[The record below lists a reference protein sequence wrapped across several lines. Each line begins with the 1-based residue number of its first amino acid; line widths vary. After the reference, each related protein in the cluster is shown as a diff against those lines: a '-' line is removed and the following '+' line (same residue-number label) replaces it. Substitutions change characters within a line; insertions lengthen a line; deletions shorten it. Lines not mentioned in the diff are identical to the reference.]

1 MTRRMEKKGVIMFK
15 ANEEVTKSTID
26 AFCDNLKQ
34 SHEIYY
40 EKCPEFVG
48 NHTITRALSNAS
60 LVFGS
65 ACGTAPK
72 QVIVLA
78 CIAGGVA
85 GLLAPSKKIERLKD
99 KQIKMLT
106 ESNQELTKMVY
117 GLNEEEE

>member
-26 AFCDNLKQ
+26 AFCENLKE

-40 EKCPEFVG
+40 EMCPEFVG
-48 NHTITRALSNAS
+48 KHTITKAISNVG
-60 LVFGS
+60 LVIGS

-78 CIAGGVA
+78 CIAGGVV
-85 GLLAPSKKIERLKD
+85 GLMTPNKKIERLKD

-117 GLNEEEE
+117 GMNEEED